1 MIDIK
6 LRNVKVEDAHRET
19 ARALEV
25 ILSRLKFDPQ
35 TTRILKIHLTT
46 QRSLIDTSRRSVDK

>member
-25 ILSRLKFDPQ
+25 ILSRLRFDPE
-35 TTRILKIHLTT
+35 TTRILKSHLTT
-46 QRSLIDTSRRSVDK
+46 QRSLIDSSRHTVDK

>member
-1 MIDIK
+1 MS
-6 LRNVKVEDAHRET
+6 EAHHRET

-35 TTRILKIHLTT
+35 TTRILKSHLTT
-46 QRSLIDTSRRSVDK
+46 QRSLIETCRQSVDK